1 MASREQILSF
11 SRVFSYT
18 EGVNSV
24 RDLLHSHSQWP
35 AVEAIYHRLQS
46 RGYKAFLAG
55 GCVRDA
61 LLGIVAND
69 LDVATDATPETIEG
83 LFEKTVSVGKSFGVM
98 RVLFAGAD
106 IEVATFRSDGEYK
119 DGRRPE
125 HIVFST
131 PQQDAERRDFTVNAL
146 FYDISGDR
154 VLDYV
159 GGIEDLRQSA
169 LRTVGDP
176 YRRFNEDHLRL
187 LRAARFVAQLGFSLV
202 QETASAV
209 QVLAEQVK
217 TVSGERI
224 RDEMIKLLKSRH
236 AQKGLE
242 VMRSTGLLAVL
253 FPFRG
258 QDSAWAYQGSY
269 EPWQSL
275 ALFLRGADQASL
287 KSSLDLLRLSSR
299 ERRAVEDAC
308 SLWRH
313 PEELVKLSEGQQL
326 QRMAR
331 EGVAFALQIL
341 IDEKAGPLE
350 ALQSLKNSWLSW
362 GQQLPRPFLGGDDI
376 GERLKGKSIGDCLGL
391 AYEQQLERRIGT
403 REEAL
408 VWLQKYLEKVI

>member
-1 MASREQILSF
+1 M
-11 SRVFSYT
+11 
-18 EGVNSV
+18 
-24 RDLLHSHSQWP
+24 
-35 AVEAIYHRLQS
+35 
-46 RGYKAFLAG
+46 
-55 GCVRDA
+55 RDA

-69 LDVATDATPETIEG
+69 LDVATDATPEAIEG

-119 DGRRPE
+119 DGRRPD

-131 PQQDAERRDFTVNAL
+131 PKEDAERRDFTVNAL
-146 FYDISGDR
+146 FYDIAGDR

-159 GGIEDLRQSA
+159 GGVEDLQKSV

-176 YRRFNEDHLRL
+176 YRRFSEDHLRL

-202 QETASAV
+202 EETALAV
-209 QVLAEQVK
+209 QDLAAQVK

-224 RDEMIKLLKSRH
+224 RDEMIKLLKSRY

-242 VMRSTGLLAVL
+242 VLRSTGLLSVL
-253 FPFRG
+253 FPFRA
-258 QDSAWAYQGSY
+258 QDSRWVYQGIR

-275 ALFLRGADQASL
+275 ALFLRGADQDSL
-287 KSSLDLLRLSSR
+287 NSSLELLKLSSR
-299 ERRAVEDAC
+299 ERRAIEDAWSVWC
-308 SLWRH
+308 R
-313 PEELVKLSEGQQL
+313 PEELVKLREGQQL

-331 EGVAFALQIL
+331 EGVSFATQIL
-341 IDEKAGPLE
+341 IDEKAGPLPE
-350 ALQSLKNSWLSW
+350 LLSLKNSWLSW

-376 GERLKGKSIGDCLGL
+376 GSRLRGKAIGDCLGL
-391 AYEQQLERRIGT
+391 AYEQQLERRLRT

-408 VWLQKYLEKVI
+408 AWLQNYLEKVI